1 MKQSSDAP
9 EPSAS
14 PGTLYLIPVPLGAT
28 ANSAILPGEVID
40 CARRLSHFVA
50 ENPKSARGFLKSLP
64 CNTPL
69 QQILITELNEHTPDN
84 LLPEL
89 LAPLLAGE
97 DVGLVSE
104 AGCPAVA
111 DPGAKL
117 VALAHRHRIRV
128 MPLVGPSS
136 LLLALMGSGLSG
148 QNFSFHGYLP
158 AKTEE
163 REKKIR
169 ELEKASRQENRTQIF
184 IETPYRNQQ
193 MLDALLKSCAAGS
206 RICVATDLTTENERI
221 ETRTAG
227 EWKNGR
233 LPEINRRPTVFL
245 LQA

>member
-1 MKQSSDAP
+1 MKP
-9 EPSAS
+9 EPLAA
-14 PGTLYLIPVPLGAT
+14 PGTLYLLPVPLGAT
-28 ANSAILPGEVID
+28 ANNTVLPGEVID
-40 CARRLSHFVA
+40 CAKRLRHFVA
-50 ENPKSARGFLKSLP
+50 ENQKSARSFLKSLP
-64 CNTPL
+64 SNTPL
-69 QQILITELNEHTPDN
+69 QQIRISELNEHTPDN

-117 VALAHRHRIRV
+117 AALAHQHNVRV
-128 MPLVGPSS
+128 RPLVGPSS
-136 LLLALMGSGLSG
+136 ILLALMASGLSG

-158 AKTEE
+158 AKAEA

-206 RICVATDLTTENERI
+206 RICVATDLTTENERVA
-221 ETRTAG
+221 TRTAE

-233 LPEINRRPTVFL
+233 LPDINRRPTVFL